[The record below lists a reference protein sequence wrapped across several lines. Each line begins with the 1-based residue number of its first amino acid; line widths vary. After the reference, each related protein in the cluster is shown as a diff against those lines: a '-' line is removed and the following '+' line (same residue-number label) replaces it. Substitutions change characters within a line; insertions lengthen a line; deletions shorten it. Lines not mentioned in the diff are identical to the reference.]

1 MQKKCIENKDVFNKS
16 FIESIQFMVKDI
28 DQELKSETKNSSELI
43 LIEEKYLKLSKETNE
58 KLEIKISDHLKAK
71 IKNASEFRHICY

>member
-1 MQKKCIENKDVFNKS
+1 MENKDVFNKS

-43 LIEEKYLKLSKETNE
+43 LIEEKYL
-58 KLEIKISDHLKAK
+58 IK
-71 IKNASEFRHICY
+71 